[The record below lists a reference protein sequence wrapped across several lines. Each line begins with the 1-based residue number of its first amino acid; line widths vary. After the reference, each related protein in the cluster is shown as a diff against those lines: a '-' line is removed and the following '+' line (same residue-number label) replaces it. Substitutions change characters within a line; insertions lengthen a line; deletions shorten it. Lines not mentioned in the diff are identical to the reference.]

1 MGIEYE
7 SVVDHPLAE
16 VFAWHARPG
25 AMRRL
30 VPPWQPMKVVSEADS
45 LADGRAVL
53 GLPAGLRWVAQ
64 HDPTS
69 YDPPHRFVDVLS
81 SEGPRSWPPRI
92 VGRWTHTHEFSEVSA
107 PAGWGHHPPEGQ
119 GESDGPTPEGQGTT
133 GGSAAT
139 RVYDRIDAP
148 VPAAALRPMFVY
160 RHRQLADDLAA
171 HRDARDAGLQP
182 LVVAVTGA
190 TGLVGTALSAFLS
203 TGGHRV
209 IRLVRHPA
217 QTEDER
223 QWDPDRP
230 APDLLSGVDAVVH
243 LAGASIAGRFTA
255 AHKQAVRDSRIWPT
269 RRLAEVAAAGAFDGP
284 FVSASAIGVYGFDRG
299 DAVLCEESVRGDG
312 FLADVV
318 ADWEAA
324 TGPAVEAGL
333 RVVNVRTGIV
343 QSAAG
348 GTLRLMRPLFAAG
361 LGGRVGS
368 GRQWL
373 SWIGLDDLVD
383 VYYRALYDVRMSG
396 PVNAVA
402 PEPVR
407 NADYTKALASVLHR
421 PALLPV
427 PSLGPRLMLGKQGAR
442 ELAEADQRVAPTK
455 LAAVGHRFRHPGIE
469 GALAHELGHG

>member
-1 MGIEYE
+1 M
-7 SVVDHPLAE
+7 
-16 VFAWHARPG
+16 
-25 AMRRL
+25 
-30 VPPWQPMKVVSEADS
+30 
-45 LADGRAVL
+45 
-53 GLPAGLRWVAQ
+53 
-64 HDPTS
+64 
-69 YDPPHRFVDVLS
+69 
-81 SEGPRSWPPRI
+81 
-92 VGRWTHTHEFSEVSA
+92 
-107 PAGWGHHPPEGQ
+107 
-119 GESDGPTPEGQGTT
+119 
-133 GGSAAT
+133 
-139 RVYDRIDAP
+139 YDRIDAP

-230 APDLLSGVDAVVH
+230 RARPAVGRRRRRAPRRGVDRGAVH
-243 LAGASIAGRFTA
+243 RLRTSRPSATAGSGRPA
-255 AHKQAVRDSRIWPT
+255 AWP
-269 RRLAEVAAAGAFDGP
+269 RSLPPRADGP
-284 FVSASAIGVYGFDRG
+284 RTFVSASAIGIYGFDRG

-383 VYYRALYDVRMSG
+383 VYYRALYDVRLSG

-402 PEPVR
+402 PAPVR
-407 NADYTKALASVLHR
+407 NADYTKALACS
-421 PALLPV
+421 A
-427 PSLGPRLMLGKQGAR
+427 
-442 ELAEADQRVAPTK
+442 APTG
-455 LAAVGHRFRHPGIE
+455 AAA
-469 GALAHELGHG
+469 GAVAGTAATAGEAGRP